1 MFPEF
6 TIRIKRYFFN
16 TAGGLCIILG
26 IAGIAL
32 PLLPTTPFILLA
44 SACFMRGSP
53 TFHCWLH
60 NHKTFGPILYNWNK
74 NKAIDTKVKQRGSIV
89 IVVSFTVSILFVP
102 AIWLKIMLLV
112 MAIVLLSWFMRLPV
126 IELVADREEN
136 H

>member
-1 MFPEF
+1 M
-6 TIRIKRYFFN
+6 RIKRYFFN
-16 TAGGLCIILG
+16 TVGGLCIVLG

-53 TFHCWLH
+53 AFHQWLH
-60 NHKTFGPILYNWNK
+60 NHKTFGPILDNWHK
-74 NKAIDTKVKQRGSIV
+74 HRAVTSKVRKRGAIFIALSFMVSIV
-89 IVVSFTVSILFVP
+89 VVPLVWV
-102 AIWLKIMLLV
+102 KIGLLV
-112 MAIVLLSWFMRLPV
+112 MLIVLLSWFMRLPV

>member
-1 MFPEF
+1 M
-6 TIRIKRYFFN
+6 KRYFFN
-16 TAGGLCIILG
+16 TVGGLCILLG

-53 TFHCWLH
+53 AFHHWLH
-60 NHKTFGPILYNWNK
+60 HHKTFGPILYNWNQ
-74 NKAIDTKVKQRGSIV
+74 NKAVESKVKQRGAIFIVLSFTISIV
-89 IVVSFTVSILFVP
+89 VVPVVWVKIV
-102 AIWLKIMLLV
+102 LLV

>member
-1 MFPEF
+1 MEF

-16 TAGGLCIILG
+16 IVGGLCIALG

-32 PLLPTTPFILLA
+32 PLLPTTPLILLA

-53 TFHCWLH
+53 AFHHWLH
-60 NHKTFGPILYNWNK
+60 NHKTFGPILDNWHRHR
-74 NKAIDTKVKQRGSIV
+74 AVSPKVKQRGAVFI
-89 IVVSFTVSILFVP
+89 ILSFTVSIIVAP
-102 AIWLKIMLLV
+102 IIWVKIALLV
-112 MAIVLLSWFMRLPV
+112 MLIVLLSWFMRLPV

>member
-1 MFPEF
+1 M
-6 TIRIKRYFFN
+6 
-16 TAGGLCIILG
+16 LG

-53 TFHCWLH
+53 AFYQWLH
-60 NHKTFGPILYNWNK
+60 NHKTFGPILDNWHK
-74 NKAIDTKVKQRGSIV
+74 HRAVTSKVKKRGATFIALSFMVSIV
-89 IVVSFTVSILFVP
+89 VVPLVWV
-102 AIWLKIMLLV
+102 KIGLLV
-112 MAIVLLSWFMRLPV
+112 MLIVLLSWFMRLPV

>member
-1 MFPEF
+1 MEF

-16 TAGGLCIILG
+16 IVGGLCILLG
-26 IAGIAL
+26 IAGIVL

-53 TFHCWLH
+53 AFHHWLH
-60 NHKTFGPILYNWNK
+60 NHHTFGPILYNWNQ
-74 NKAIDTKVKQRGSIV
+74 NKAVEPKVKQRGAIFIV
-89 IVVSFTVSILFVP
+89 ISFTISIFVAP
-102 AIWLKIMLLV
+102 MVWVKIVLLV

>member
-1 MFPEF
+1 M
-6 TIRIKRYFFN
+6 KRYFFN
-16 TAGGLCIILG
+16 TVGGLCIVLG

-53 TFHCWLH
+53 AFHQWLH
-60 NHKTFGPILYNWNK
+60 NHKTFGPILGNWHK
-74 NKAIDTKVKQRGSIV
+74 HRAVTSKVKKCGAIFIALSFMVSIV
-89 IVVSFTVSILFVP
+89 VVPLVWV
-102 AIWLKIMLLV
+102 KIGLLV
-112 MAIVLLSWFMRLPV
+112 MLIVLLSWFMRLPV